1 MKALLSLFFLMTLSA
16 QALEVASLHP
26 ILTDMLKQVGGN
38 RLQITEVGKPGMN
51 VHYFQP
57 RASDIREMSKAR
69 LIFASGKKLEPYLG
83 DLEDSLGAH
92 QVIIQVGHTIPSQ
105 KISAKDQIYACCP
118 HHAEGGIDPHWWHN
132 VRNMERAV
140 RVIEKKLIAADAA
153 GSAVYK
159 ANAKT
164 TIARLRQLDAWVKTM
179 VATIPKSK
187 RHLVT
192 AHAAFGYFC
201 KAYGFKATFVQGLS
215 AKGEVP
221 AQQLAI
227 SIRQLQA
234 EKIPTVFPE
243 KSANPK
249 ILAQIAR
256 QSGAQIGQPLI
267 ADGSVASYQRMIQT
281 NVTNIVAGLKK

>member
-1 MKALLSLFFLMTLSA
+1 MKAVTCLFFLLSLGA
-16 QALEVASLHP
+16 HALEVASLHP

-51 VHYFQP
+51 VHYFEP
-57 RASDIREMSKAR
+57 KATDIRKMSKSR
-69 LIFASGKKLEPYLG
+69 LIFASGKNLEPYLG
-83 DLEDSLGAH
+83 DLEDGLGSH

-118 HHAEGGIDPHWWHN
+118 HHAVGGIDPHWWHN

-140 RVIEKKLIAADAA
+140 RVIERKLIAADPE
-153 GSAVYK
+153 GSAIYK

-164 TIARLRQLDAWVKTM
+164 TIARLRQLEARVKGQ
-179 VATIPKSK
+179 VATIPRSK

-215 AKGEVP
+215 AKGEIS
-221 AQQLAI
+221 AKQLAI
-227 SIRQLQA
+227 SIKQLRD
-234 EKIPTVFPE
+234 ERIPTVFPE
-243 KSANPK
+243 QNANPK
-249 ILAQIAR
+249 ILAQIAK
-256 QSGAQIGQPLI
+256 QSGAKIGKALI
-267 ADGSVASYQRMIQT
+267 ADGSVASYQAMIQQ
-281 NVTNIVAGLKK
+281 NVTNIVAGLKQ

>member
-1 MKALLSLFFLMTLSA
+1 MKSVLSLFFLLTLGV
-16 QALEVASLHP
+16 QALDVASLHP

-38 RLQITEVGKPGMN
+38 RVNITEVGKPGMN
-51 VHYFQP
+51 VHHFQP
-57 RASDIREMSKAR
+57 RASDIRKMAKAR
-69 LIFASGKKLEPYLG
+69 LIFASGKNLEPYLG
-83 DLEDSLGAH
+83 DLEDSLGSH

-105 KISAKDQIYACCP
+105 KISRKDQIYACCP

-153 GSAVYK
+153 GSATYK
-159 ANAKT
+159 ANAKA
-164 TIARLRQLDAWVKTM
+164 TIARLRQLDGWVKGM

-249 ILAQIAR
+249 ILAQIAK
-256 QSGAQIGQPLI
+256 QSGAKIGKPLI
-267 ADGSVASYQRMIQT
+267 ADGSVASYQKMIQE
-281 NVTNIVAGLKK
+281 NVTNIVAGLK

>member
-1 MKALLSLFFLMTLSA
+1 MKVVAGLLFLLSLGA
-16 QALEVASLHP
+16 HALEVASLHP
-26 ILTDMLKQVGGN
+26 ILTDMLRQVGGK
-38 RLQITEVGKPGMN
+38 RVSIAEIGKPGMN
-51 VHYFQP
+51 VHHFQP
-57 RASDIREMSKAR
+57 RASDTRKMAKAR
-69 LIFASGKKLEPYLG
+69 LIFASGKNLEPYLG
-83 DLEDSLGAH
+83 ELEDSLGSH

-105 KISAKDQIYACCP
+105 KISRKDQIYACCP

-153 GSAVYK
+153 GAAIYK

-164 TIARLRQLDAWVKTM
+164 TIARLRQLDAWVKAM

-227 SIRQLQA
+227 SIRQLQS

-256 QSGAQIGQPLI
+256 QSGAKIGKPLI
-267 ADGSVASYQRMIQT
+267 ADGAVASYQKMIQS
-281 NVTNIVAGLKK
+281 NVTNIVAGLKR